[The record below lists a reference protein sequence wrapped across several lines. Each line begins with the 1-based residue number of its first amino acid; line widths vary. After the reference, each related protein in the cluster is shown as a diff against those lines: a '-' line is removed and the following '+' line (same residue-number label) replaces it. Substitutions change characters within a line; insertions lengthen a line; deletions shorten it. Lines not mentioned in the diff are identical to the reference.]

1 MLSRIAHCN
10 HLPEGEWPRLALPG
24 GVIHQGVDD
33 ICLMT
38 GLPNMT
44 AVEAG
49 DATDMA
55 T

>member
-1 MLSRIAHCN
+1 VLSRIAHSN
-10 HLPEGEWPRLALPG
+10 PLPEGEWPRLSLPG
-24 GVIHQGVDD
+24 GVTHQGVDN
-33 ICLMT
+33 IGLVT

-49 DATDMA
+49 DATDLG

>member
-44 AVEAG
+44 AVEAR
-49 DATDMA
+49 DATNLG